1 MKPNITMIGMPS
13 SGKSTVGVLLAKR
26 LGFSF
31 VDVDIVIQEKEGR
44 LLKEIIADEGMDG
57 FLKVEETI
65 NAGLDV
71 KMSVIAPGG
80 SVIYGEKAMKHLKEI
95 SEVVYL
101 KMSYEEME
109 KRIGNVVDRGVALKP
124 GFTLRDPYNERVPYY
139 ERYADIV
146 IDEEGKT
153 PGQTV
158 DELRGIIEGII
169 DQKMIQLFIDEQRR
183 KLDEKDQRLR
193 EQEEEIKRLKEELR
207 KSLEK

>member
-1 MKPNITMIGMPS
+1 
-13 SGKSTVGVLLAKR
+13 
-26 LGFSF
+26 
-31 VDVDIVIQEKEGR
+31 
-44 LLKEIIADEGMDG
+44 
-57 FLKVEETI
+57 
-65 NAGLDV
+65 
-71 KMSVIAPGG
+71 
-80 SVIYGEKAMKHLKEI
+80 
-95 SEVVYL
+95 
-101 KMSYEEME
+101 ME

-124 GFTLRDPYNERVPYY
+124 GFTLRDLYNERVPYY

-158 DELRGIIEGII
+158 DELRGIIEGMM

-207 KSLEK
+207 RSLEK